1 MAVKRPGAYSSKQV
15 KADPAV
21 AQLYV
26 AVGDPGDVFD
36 TDTRNHLETIATDP
50 VRTLLASIRLSM
62 GSVSSR
68 LRAAERWCS
77 SIIG

>member
-1 MAVKRPGAYSSKQV
+1 MAVKRHGACFSKRV

-50 VRTLLASIRLSM
+50 VRTHLASIRLSM

-68 LRAAERWCS
+68 LRPAEPWCPS
-77 SIIG
+77 TFG